1 MKMKRQLT
9 LQAQKPTK
17 QLKTINTNTMC
28 GVKLQ
33 WWADALEKDAEDNT
47 TVIVPT
53 QTEDKESSC

>member
-1 MKMKRQLT
+1 
-9 LQAQKPTK
+9 
-17 QLKTINTNTMC
+17 MC

-33 WWADALEKDAEDNT
+33 WWADAFEKDAEDNT